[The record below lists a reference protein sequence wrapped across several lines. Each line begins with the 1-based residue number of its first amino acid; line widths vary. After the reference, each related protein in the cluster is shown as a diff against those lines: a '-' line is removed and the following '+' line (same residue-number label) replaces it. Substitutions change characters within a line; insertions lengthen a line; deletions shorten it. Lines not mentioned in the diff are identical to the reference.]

1 MDIICDKLLINI
13 DSSISLCQKNKIKS
27 YKVMQVQRKSM
38 GQDIPEGLKAEMWLT
53 KYVQASTNTGNTNTT
68 NNIII

>member
-1 MDIICDKLLINI
+1 
-13 DSSISLCQKNKIKS
+13 
-27 YKVMQVQRKSM
+27 MQVQRKSM